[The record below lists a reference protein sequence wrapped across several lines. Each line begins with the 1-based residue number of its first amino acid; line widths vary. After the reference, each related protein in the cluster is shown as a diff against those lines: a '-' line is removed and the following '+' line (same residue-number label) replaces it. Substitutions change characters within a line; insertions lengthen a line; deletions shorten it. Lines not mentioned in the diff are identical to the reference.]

1 MIDETSS
8 NATLASAASTD
19 ESPQGGSAAGDAN
32 AAGALSATRDSSA
45 TRKRRRLGAN
55 YSDPGF
61 EIIVE
66 EGRDSFRLLDSFRE
80 IWRYRGLMR
89 ELVRRDLKV
98 RYKGSPLGIAW
109 SLVNPLL
116 QIFGITIVVKL
127 MSSTPPKDYSA
138 YLFIIFLW
146 TFFQISL
153 LDCGSSIISN
163 AALVRKIYFP
173 RAIFPIVSIIN
184 NLFHFSIS
192 LGFTILYFFV
202 VTRSYPS
209 LLRPQFLLVI
219 PTIFFMAVLALGLGL
234 SLSYMTIFYAD
245 VTFIVT
251 TLLGLSIYAMPIFY
265 QIEKVAAHPV
275 FYSIYML
282 NPAAALLVTYQR
294 ALLPPR
300 PVIINDKLTLAP
312 LDVPWPYFFLACIT
326 SSLILV
332 IGFLLFERKQW
343 EMAERL

>member
-1 MIDETSS
+1 MSREHRENGNEKPFVRHSNRLINAMIEI
-8 NATLASAASTD
+8 
-19 ESPQGGSAAGDAN
+19 EKN
-32 AAGALSATRDSSA
+32 AAATGAIDARGASERLSHRGDE
-45 TRKRRRLGAN
+45 G
-55 YSDPGF
+55 Y

-66 EGRDSFRLLDSFRE
+66 EGRAPFRLLENFRE
-80 IWRYRGLMR
+80 IWRYRGLIR

-98 RYKGSPLGIAW
+98 RYKGSPIGVGW

-127 MSSTPPKDYSA
+127 MSSSPPKDYSA

-153 LDCGSSIISN
+153 LDCGASIITN
-163 AALVRKIYFP
+163 AALVRKVYFP
-173 RAIFPIVSIIN
+173 RAIFPIISIIN
-184 NLFHFSIS
+184 NLFHFGIS

-209 LLRPQFLLVI
+209 LLRPQFLLII
-219 PTIFFMAVLALGLGL
+219 PAVFFMAVLALGLGL
-234 SLSYMTIFYAD
+234 ILAYLTVFYAD
-245 VTFIVT
+245 VTFMVST
-251 TLLGLSIYAMPIFY
+251 FLTLSIYSLPIFY
-265 QIEKVAAHPV
+265 QIERVAANSL

-300 PVIINDKLTLAP
+300 PVVIDATRTLP
-312 LDVPWPYFFLACIT
+312 LLDVPWPYFFLACFT
-326 SSLILV
+326 STMILV
-332 IGFLLFERKQW
+332 IGFLVFERKQW